1 MQNDIPKHIAIIM
14 DGNGRW
20 AEAKG
25 QPRIK
30 GHEIGAKRVEEIT
43 EAAAKRGV
51 SYLTLYAF
59 SKENWKR
66 PQNEIDFLMQLLSF
80 HLESKIDAM
89 LKDNIIFNVIGEI
102 SDLPEM
108 LQKKIK
114 QVMERTKKNTG
125 LTLTFALSYSSRF
138 EITRACRLISEK
150 IKKGELNPEDLSEN
164 TISENLYTVGMPDPD
179 LLIRTSGEMR
189 ISNFL
194 LWQISYSELY
204 VTDKLWPEFTEYEFG
219 KAIEEYGKRE
229 RRFGATKAIKSEG

>member
-1 MQNDIPKHIAIIM
+1 
-14 DGNGRW
+14 
-20 AEAKG
+20 
-25 QPRIK
+25 
-30 GHEIGAKRVEEIT
+30 
-43 EAAAKRGV
+43 
-51 SYLTLYAF
+51 
-59 SKENWKR
+59 
-66 PQNEIDFLMQLLSF
+66 
-80 HLESKIDAM
+80 
-89 LKDNIIFNVIGEI
+89 
-102 SDLPEM
+102 M

>member
-89 LKDNIIFNVIGEI
+89 LKDNIIFNVIG
-102 SDLPEM
+102 
-108 LQKKIK
+108 
-114 QVMERTKKNTG
+114 
-125 LTLTFALSYSSRF
+125 
-138 EITRACRLISEK
+138 
-150 IKKGELNPEDLSEN
+150 
-164 TISENLYTVGMPDPD
+164 
-179 LLIRTSGEMR
+179 
-189 ISNFL
+189 
-194 LWQISYSELY
+194 
-204 VTDKLWPEFTEYEFG
+204 
-219 KAIEEYGKRE
+219 
-229 RRFGATKAIKSEG
+229 